1 MKARILFSSLVVF
14 VCAASVEAQ
23 FGINTISGSVFN
35 EARRPV
41 GQTWVELMTE
51 YNSFVQR
58 VQTNQ
63 SGHYTFTRVPYN
75 KYVVRVKPLE
85 TDLEEQEIPVE
96 LYNQSGD
103 ARRQM
108 PMYQQVDFY
117 LTRRRRGNGFPQMNG
132 VIFAQDVPKEAR
144 DLYTS
149 ISESD
154 GSDVA
159 VQKLES
165 AVKIFPRYHD
175 ALLQL
180 GTIYIQKEKYAEAEN
195 VFFTVVDVN
204 PQGFGGW
211 YGLGHAQFSL
221 NKPASLLSL
230 QKAVDMD
237 KGSIN
242 AWYMLGLAQ
251 RKSKN
256 YEESRTALLQARKL
270 DEGKTPDISWNL
282 ALLYYYNLKKP
293 LEAAAELDHY
303 LKINKDSKNK
313 DQVRTL
319 IAKMRSSEPYGNG
332 K

>member
-1 MKARILFSSLVVF
+1 MKTRVLFSIFAVF
-14 VCAASVEAQ
+14 VFCAAAEAQ

-41 GQTWVELMTE
+41 PETWVELLTE

-75 KYVVRVKPLE
+75 KYVVRVKPLA

-103 ARRQM
+103 PRRNM

-117 LTRRRRGNGFPQMNG
+117 LSRRKSRNTMPQITG

-144 DLYTS
+144 DLYS
-149 ISESD
+149 SVD
-154 GSDVA
+154 GSENSDAA
-159 VQKLES
+159 VEKLES

-175 ALLQL
+175 ALLRL
-180 GTIYIQKEKYAEAEN
+180 GTIYSEKQKYTEA
-195 VFFTVVDVN
+195 VAAFAVVTEVN

-221 NKPASLLSL
+221 NDPAALGSL
-230 QKAVDMD
+230 QKATTIDRTSV
-237 KGSIN
+237 N
-242 AWYMLGLAQ
+242 AWYLLGLAQ
-251 RKSKN
+251 RKSKS
-256 YEESRTALLQARKL
+256 YEEALKAFLEAKKL

-282 ALLYYYNLKKP
+282 ALLYYHNLKKP
-293 LEAAAELDHY
+293 IDAASELEHY
-303 LKINKDSKNK
+303 LKINKDAKNK
-313 DQVRTL
+313 DQVKAL
-319 IAKMRSSEPYGNG
+319 IAKFRSATPYSGG
-332 K
+332 